1 MANTMKEAKTPR
13 ELITP
18 FILALA
24 IDSKLTV
31 AELPLICMPV
41 ITIFIVFVFIYTF
54 QKSALFTDSKKAL
67 KFVHRNISLS

>member
-24 IDSKLTV
+24 IDSKSTG
-31 AELPLICMPV
+31 AELSLSCIPV
-41 ITIFIVFVFIYTF
+41 LTIFKVFVFMSTF
-54 QKSALFTDSKKAL
+54 
-67 KFVHRNISLS
+67 